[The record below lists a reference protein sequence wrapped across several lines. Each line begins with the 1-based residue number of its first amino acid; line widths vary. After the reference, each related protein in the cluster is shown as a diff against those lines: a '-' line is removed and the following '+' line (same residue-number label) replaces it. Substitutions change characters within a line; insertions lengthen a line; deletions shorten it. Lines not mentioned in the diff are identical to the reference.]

1 MHHFW
6 TRYIKP
12 VIEITAPSRIL
23 EVGPGYG
30 QNTKCLLEYCR
41 ISGAKLDVVDPTP
54 VATLHEVLAKYHG
67 EFSYHAARSLD
78 AIPVLP
84 LPELVLL
91 NGDHNWFTVYNELQ
105 QLYSRAAA
113 SGEVPP
119 IVLLSNVAWPYA
131 RRDSYDNPTRLD
143 HPERHPYAYRGMLP
157 DRTELTDTGYNGE
170 YANALHEGGLRN
182 GVLTAVEDY
191 QASCGVE
198 TTLHLLP
205 FFNGLGILVPNIRM
219 TPALKTVIANFFSS
233 EALLGTCEMLNRD
246 AVITRAEL
254 AALKTILSNR
264 TAALARLNEQLN
276 EQYIKKNALRHTI
289 ARAKSWTRPMR
300 SLVAGALRN
309 FRGIS

>member
-6 TRYIKP
+6 TSYIKP
-12 VIEITAPSRIL
+12 VVETAAPSRIL
-23 EVGPGYG
+23 EVGPGSG
-30 QNTKCLLEYCR
+30 QTTKCLLEYSR
-41 ISGAKLDVVDPTP
+41 TSGAKLDVVDPTP
-54 VATLHEVLAKYHG
+54 AATLHEILAKYPD
-67 EFSYHAARSLD
+67 EFSYRAARSLD
-78 AIPVLP
+78 AIPALP

-113 SGEVPP
+113 GGEVPP

-131 RRDSYDNPTRLD
+131 RRDRYDNPTGLD
-143 HPERHPYAYRGMLP
+143 HTERHPYAYRGMLP
-157 DRTELTDTGYNGE
+157 DRTELIDAGYNGE

-205 FFNGLGILVPNIRM
+205 FFDGLGILVPKIRM
-219 TPALKTVIANFFSS
+219 TPGLKAVIDSFFSS
-233 EALLGTCEMLNRD
+233 EALLGACEILDRD

-254 AALKTILSNR
+254 SALKTILSNR
-264 TAALARLNEQLN
+264 TAVLTRLNEQLN
-276 EQYIKKNALRHTI
+276 EQYVKNNARGHTI
-289 ARAKSWTRPMR
+289 ARVRNWTRRMR
-300 SLVAGALRN
+300 SLLAGDC
-309 FRGIS
+309 S